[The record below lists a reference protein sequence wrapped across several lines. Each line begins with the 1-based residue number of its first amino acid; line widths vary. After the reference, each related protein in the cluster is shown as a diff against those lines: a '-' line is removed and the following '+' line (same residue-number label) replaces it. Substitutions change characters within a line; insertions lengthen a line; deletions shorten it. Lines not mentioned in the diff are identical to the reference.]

1 MRCRISL
8 LSLIVGLLT
17 LSSASPVLAQH
28 SEMVR
33 RLPRVETAPDGAA
46 DTSPASAATIQIAAV
61 QEMDAAEGQ
70 PSPDPQTSVD
80 ASPAVRQEVSW
91 SEAILAGP
99 SVWFDRQAWKGSV
112 EFGLNGSDGNAQSLS
127 FRTGGNL
134 RRTTDSSLLAIDMTY
149 ARTTANSIETQNNAL
164 LGIRQ
169 DWLFGESP
177 WTVFAA
183 TTLEYDEFKAFD
195 VRTAVNAG
203 FGYQLIKTDATRLIG
218 RFGSGFSREIGGPD
232 DSYVPEAVFG
242 LDFERQLTK
251 RQKLIAKSD
260 FLPDW
265 SDFTNYRVVTTV
277 GWEILLDDEANLSLK
292 VGAIDRYDSTPN
304 GRKANDFDYSLLL
317 IWKL

>member
-1 MRCRISL
+1 MRYRVSL

-17 LSSASPVLAQH
+17 LSGALPALAQD
-28 SEMVR
+28 SEVVR
-33 RLPRVETAPDGAA
+33 RLPHVEAAPESAA
-46 DTSPASAATIQIAAV
+46 DAPTY
-61 QEMDAAEGQ
+61 E
-70 PSPDPQTSVD
+70 
-80 ASPAVRQEVSW
+80 EVTQ
-91 SEAILAGP
+91 SEAFLAGP
-99 SVWFDRQAWKGSV
+99 AIWFDREAWEGSV
-112 EFGLNGSDGNAQSLS
+112 ELGINGSDGNAQSLS
-127 FRTGGNL
+127 FRTGINL
-134 RRTTDSSLLAIDMTY
+134 KRTTDESLLAIGMTY

-164 LGIRQ
+164 LNVRH

-203 FGYQLIKTDATRLIG
+203 IGYRFIKIEATKLIG

-242 LDFERQLTK
+242 LEFEHQLTK

-260 FLPDW
+260 FFPDW
-265 SDFTNYRVVTTV
+265 SDFVNYRIETTV
-277 GWEILLDDEANLSLK
+277 GWEVLLDSEANLSLK

-304 GRKANDFDYSLLL
+304 GRKHNDFDYSLLL